1 MRNID
6 CVKFDTPIRGCDKH
20 SHTMWEVILN
30 LSGYVKSTIGGASY
44 DIAPGDIMVIPP
56 YVEHD
61 GISDGYYS
69 DMFFQTD
76 EIDFHNIVIV
86 HDHDNTV
93 LNLMNILHKVCT
105 EKDYGYTL
113 IAGSLVNTISLF
125 IKKLSKQNNH
135 PQFLENLKD
144 RIYENISNSD
154 FNISE
159 EIKKIGYN
167 YDYLRRLFKNEFDET
182 PLEYITRLRINQA
195 KVLLVQDNFRGVGDV
210 SRQCGFSDSFYF
222 SSCFK
227 KHTGLSPLQY
237 RKNSGV
243 G

>member
-56 YVEHD
+56 YVDHD

-113 IAGSLVNTISLF
+113 IAGSLVEP
-125 IKKLSKQNNH
+125 H
-135 PQFLENLKD
+135 PK
-144 RIYENISNSD
+144 SW
-154 FNISE
+154 
-159 EIKKIGYN
+159 
-167 YDYLRRLFKNEFDET
+167 T
-182 PLEYITRLRINQA
+182 
-195 KVLLVQDNFRGVGDV
+195 
-210 SRQCGFSDSFYF
+210 
-222 SSCFK
+222 
-227 KHTGLSPLQY
+227 
-237 RKNSGV
+237 
-243 G
+243 